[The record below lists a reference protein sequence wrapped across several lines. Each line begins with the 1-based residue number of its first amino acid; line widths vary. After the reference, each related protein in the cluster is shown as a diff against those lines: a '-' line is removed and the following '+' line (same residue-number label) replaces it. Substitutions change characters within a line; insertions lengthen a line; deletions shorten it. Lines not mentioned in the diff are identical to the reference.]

1 MSYSKLDIIKSLLW
15 KLMEKC
21 SVQGV
26 SFIVTIILARI
37 LSPEEYGIVAIVTI
51 FLHFSNILI
60 EGGFSTALIQK
71 KGYDNKDFSTIFFFS
86 LIVAF
91 VIYILL
97 YISSNSIAFFFNEP
111 QLTSVIKVLS
121 INLFFCAINSI
132 QKAYVSKKLLF
143 KKMFLCSLLAAVFSG
158 IIGIYLAWRGWG
170 VWALVYYSLVS
181 QLLITVFMWLSIE
194 WRPMFVFSISSFKR
208 LFDYGWKILT
218 THLIISIFKNIR
230 SIIISK
236 FYSAAMLA
244 YFDKGKQL
252 PALAMDNINTSIQ
265 TILFPV
271 FSEVQDDRVKVKSMV
286 RRSIKT
292 NCLFIF
298 PLMIGLFVMAEPLVI
313 AIYTDKWSSMVP
325 FVQIFALSF
334 ILMPMQ
340 LANIEAIKSLGY
352 SNITLKL
359 EIIKKVIEVIIL
371 VISAY
376 LGVLAIAWGVVIYNF
391 ICLFINLYPNTKLLN
406 YSFKEQV
413 YDFMPQLLSAIVMG
427 CFVYL
432 VSYIQVNII
441 IKLFIQFFVGV
452 VSYFVI
458 CRTFNLESFKYIYIL
473 IRKDSNDKN

>member
-1 MSYSKLDIIKSLLW
+1 
-15 KLMEKC
+15 MEKC

-26 SFIVTIILARI
+26 SFIVTVVLARI

-86 LIVAF
+86 LAVAF
-91 VIYILL
+91 VVYLL
-97 YISSNSIAFFFNEP
+97 LLISSESIAFFFNEP
-111 QLTSVIKVLS
+111 QLSSVVKVLGL
-121 INLFFCAINSI
+121 NVFFCAINSI

-143 KKMFLCSLLAAVFSG
+143 KKMFISSLLAAVFSG
-158 IIGIYLAWRGWG
+158 ILGIYLAWNGYG
-170 VWALVYYSLVS
+170 VWALVFYSLIS
-181 QLLITVFMWLSIE
+181 QFLITSFMWFSVR
-194 WRPMFVFSISSFKR
+194 WRPLFVFSNSSFKR

-218 THLIISIFKNIR
+218 THLIISFFANIR

-236 FYSAAMLA
+236 FYSASMLA

-252 PALAMDNINTSIQ
+252 PALAMDNINSSIQ

-271 FSEVQDDRVKVKSMV
+271 FSEVQDDRAKVKSMV
-286 RRSIKT
+286 RRSIRT

-298 PLMIGLFVMAEPLVI
+298 PLMIGLIVMAKSLVI
-313 AIYTDKWSSMVP
+313 AIYTEKWLLMIP
-325 FVQIFALSF
+325 FVQIFALSY

-340 LANIEAIKSLGY
+340 LANIEAVKSLGY

-359 EIIKKVIEVIIL
+359 EMIKKVIEVIIL

-376 LGVLAIAWGVVIYNF
+376 FSVFAIAWGVVIYNF

-406 YSFKEQV
+406 YSFKEQIC
-413 YDFMPQLLSAIVMG
+413 DFIPQLLSAIVMG
-427 CFVYL
+427 FFVHLVTYL
-432 VSYIQVNII
+432 QINII
-441 IKLFIQFFVGV
+441 MKLLIQFLIGV
-452 VSYFVI
+452 ISYFII
-458 CRTFNLESFKYIYIL
+458 CKIFKLESFRYIYKSIK
-473 IRKDSNDKN
+473 R